1 MARKSRIPEK
11 NKLDYPSL
19 GYVRVGI
26 YARLSKPDG
35 DPISESIQNQIALA
49 NNYLKDHPE
58 FVCTNTYQDDGYTGL
73 TFHRPGFQTMLRDIK
88 ARKIDCVLVKDT
100 SRIGRD
106 YIAVGR
112 LLCFDF
118 PDNEIR
124 FISIND
130 NYDSI
135 EDTDGLPR
143 LDIILKT
150 VLDNRASKDLSKK
163 ISSSIAAQV
172 STGSFLPATTSIP
185 YGYLRDSQNQT
196 YIVDEEVAPVVL
208 RIFQLRAQGMNYT
221 NIANTLNKDGIYCPG
236 KLRYSR
242 HLSRD
247 AEYQDAIWVRGTVRN
262 ILNDQVYIG
271 HRVHGKMKKPR
282 LNVNKQYTE
291 EDQWTIIKNVHPAII
306 PEELFYEVQKINEED
321 RRKRSGQNKRPE
333 VAKDHREAF
342 SGKLFCDDC
351 GKPLLP
357 QKAVA
362 RQNSKSLSYTYY
374 DCSNYKYSN
383 RGRCTC
389 HYIRDDELT
398 AFVMNTIE
406 QRAKAV
412 TSSVFYKRYI
422 EIPMDR
428 IVDLRRTVLALR
440 EEQKEHQTAIFQL
453 YEEYLN
459 QHIDDVAFTSR
470 NTQMRAR
477 SLEINNHMNNLV
489 QTLQPLEKSMDARKE
504 RIKALK
510 DFLKEPTLTKLLMD
524 KVVRCV
530 TVDEARNIKV
540 EFLLD

>member
-1 MARKSRIPEK
+1 M
-11 NKLDYPSL
+11 
-19 GYVRVGI
+19 
-26 YARLSKPDG
+26 
-35 DPISESIQNQIALA
+35 
-49 NNYLKDHPE
+49 
-58 FVCTNTYQDDGYTGL
+58 
-73 TFHRPGFQTMLRDIK
+73 
-88 ARKIDCVLVKDT
+88 
-100 SRIGRD
+100 
-106 YIAVGR
+106 
-112 LLCFDF
+112 
-118 PDNEIR
+118 
-124 FISIND
+124 
-130 NYDSI
+130 
-135 EDTDGLPR
+135 
-143 LDIILKT
+143 
-150 VLDNRASKDLSKK
+150 
-163 ISSSIAAQV
+163 
-172 STGSFLPATTSIP
+172 
-185 YGYLRDSQNQT
+185 
-196 YIVDEEVAPVVL
+196 
-208 RIFQLRAQGMNYT
+208 
-221 NIANTLNKDGIYCPG
+221 
-236 KLRYSR
+236 
-242 HLSRD
+242 
-247 AEYQDAIWVRGTVRN
+247 
-262 ILNDQVYIG
+262 
-271 HRVHGKMKKPR
+271 
-282 LNVNKQYTE
+282 
-291 EDQWTIIKNVHPAII
+291 
-306 PEELFYEVQKINEED
+306 
-321 RRKRSGQNKRPE
+321 
-333 VAKDHREAF
+333 AKDHREAF

-374 DCSNYKYSN
+374 DCSNYKCSN

-459 QHIDDVAFTSR
+459 QHIDDVALTSR

-540 EFLLD
+540 EFLID

>member
-1 MARKSRIPEK
+1 
-11 NKLDYPSL
+11 
-19 GYVRVGI
+19 
-26 YARLSKPDG
+26 
-35 DPISESIQNQIALA
+35 
-49 NNYLKDHPE
+49 
-58 FVCTNTYQDDGYTGL
+58 L
-73 TFHRPGFQTMLRDIK
+73 TFHRPGFQTLLRDIK

-185 YGYLRDSQNQT
+185 YGYLRDSKNQT

-247 AEYQDAIWVRGTVRN
+247 VEYQDAIWVRGTVRN

-282 LNVNKQYTE
+282 LNANKQYTE

-306 PEELFYEVQKINEED
+306 PEELFYEVQRSTRKIAARDPVKINARRWPRITVKLFPENCFATIAGSPCF
-321 RRKRSGQNKRPE
+321 RKR
-333 VAKDHREAF
+333 
-342 SGKLFCDDC
+342 
-351 GKPLLP
+351 LL
-357 QKAVA
+357 
-362 RQNSKSLSYTYY
+362 L
-374 DCSNYKYSN
+374 
-383 RGRCTC
+383 GRT
-389 HYIRDDELT
+389 
-398 AFVMNTIE
+398 
-406 QRAKAV
+406 
-412 TSSVFYKRYI
+412 
-422 EIPMDR
+422 
-428 IVDLRRTVLALR
+428 
-440 EEQKEHQTAIFQL
+440 
-453 YEEYLN
+453 
-459 QHIDDVAFTSR
+459 
-470 NTQMRAR
+470 R
-477 SLEINNHMNNLV
+477 SL
-489 QTLQPLEKSMDARKE
+489 
-504 RIKALK
+504 
-510 DFLKEPTLTKLLMD
+510 
-524 KVVRCV
+524 
-530 TVDEARNIKV
+530 
-540 EFLLD
+540 